1 MLLRYGSKPEKEPHT
16 EGVLEV
22 PSGEKAACH
31 EPQRPAHACQGEAQT
46 SLGHQDQ
53 EQGLQASVL

>member
-22 PSGEKAACH
+22 PSGEKAVCH
-31 EPQRPAHACQGEAQT
+31 ELQRPAHAYQGEAQT

-53 EQGLQASVL
+53 EPELQASVL